1 MATDTLGRKIR
12 RAPKIRPDSNFWGS
26 SLFLC
31 RLHLHASQN
40 TSTANDGRSMDQ
52 GEMTKMTTLMEQ
64 EKQRISERLAR
75 LDAEREKLSGQL
87 DELEIAERVLA
98 RFGGKAV
105 TTENRRTARPARTT
119 PAAAGERGS
128 RRSKKAPGVSISE
141 GCLKAVQAHSEG
153 ATPAELLNYLSR
165 EFGMT
170 VRPNHLGAAL
180 QRHRRAGRLENRD
193 QRWYLP
199 S

>member
-1 MATDTLGRKIR
+1 
-12 RAPKIRPDSNFWGS
+12 
-26 SLFLC
+26 
-31 RLHLHASQN
+31 
-40 TSTANDGRSMDQ
+40 
-52 GEMTKMTTLMEQ
+52 MTTLMEQ
-64 EKQRISERLAR
+64 EKQRISQRLAR
-75 LDAEREKLSGQL
+75 LDAEREKLSGEL

-105 TTENRRTARPARTT
+105 TTEKRRRVRPAKTT
-119 PAAAGERGS
+119 PSAAAEGRGRSER
-128 RRSKKAPGVSISE
+128 KTPGVSISDAS
-141 GCLKAVQAHSEG
+141 LKAVQAHREG
-153 ATPAELLNYLSR
+153 VTPAELLNYLLR

-180 QRHRRAGRLENRD
+180 QRHRRAGQLENRD

>member
-1 MATDTLGRKIR
+1 
-12 RAPKIRPDSNFWGS
+12 
-26 SLFLC
+26 
-31 RLHLHASQN
+31 
-40 TSTANDGRSMDQ
+40 
-52 GEMTKMTTLMEQ
+52 MTTLMEQ
-64 EKQRISERLAR
+64 EKQRISQRLAR
-75 LDAEREKLSGQL
+75 LDAEREKLSGEL

-105 TTENRRTARPARTT
+105 TTEKRRRARPAKMT
-119 PAAAGERGS
+119 PGAVAEGRG
-128 RRSKKAPGVSISE
+128 RSDQKGPGVSIRDAT
-141 GCLKAVQAHSEG
+141 LKAVQAHSG
-153 ATPAELLNYLSR
+153 GVTPAELLNYLLR

-180 QRHRRAGRLENRD
+180 QRHRRAGQLENRD

>member
-1 MATDTLGRKIR
+1 
-12 RAPKIRPDSNFWGS
+12 
-26 SLFLC
+26 
-31 RLHLHASQN
+31 
-40 TSTANDGRSMDQ
+40 
-52 GEMTKMTTLMEQ
+52 LMEQ
-64 EKQRISERLAR
+64 EKQRISQRLAR
-75 LDAEREKLSGQL
+75 LDAEREKLSGEL

-105 TTENRRTARPARTT
+105 TTEKRRRARPAKMT
-119 PAAAGERGS
+119 PGAAAAEGRG
-128 RRSKKAPGVSISE
+128 RSDQKGPSVLIRDAT
-141 GCLKAVQAHSEG
+141 LKAVQAHSEG
-153 ATPAELLNYLSR
+153 ATPAELLNYLLR

-180 QRHRRAGRLENRD
+180 QRHRRAGQLENRD

>member
-1 MATDTLGRKIR
+1 
-12 RAPKIRPDSNFWGS
+12 
-26 SLFLC
+26 
-31 RLHLHASQN
+31 
-40 TSTANDGRSMDQ
+40 
-52 GEMTKMTTLMEQ
+52 MTTSIGQ
-64 EKQRISERLAR
+64 EKQRISERLTR

-105 TTENRRTARPARTT
+105 TTEGRRRARPAKTT
-119 PAAAGERGS
+119 PAAAGERRG
-128 RRSKKAPGVSISE
+128 RSGQKAPGVSISHAS
-141 GCLKAVQAHSEG
+141 LKAVQAHSEG

-180 QRHRRAGRLENRD
+180 QRHRRAGQLENRD